1 MKNGYAELSYGTI
14 QAEINTDTG
23 HHIHGGSKGS
33 CNKNWRILEQSKSY
47 VVLEVLLPDGEMGFP
62 GNLTTQVRYEL
73 LPNASLKINI
83 SARTDGS
90 LIQYDAAAGK
100 FKVKSTVEDTG
111 SLLKINGGSF

>member
-1 MKNGYAELSYGTI
+1 MALQGKITPTPSLQAKSSKQRTI
-14 QAEINTDTG
+14 EAQ
-23 HHIHGGSKGS
+23 K
-33 CNKNWRILEQSKSY
+33 
-47 VVLEVLLPDGEMGFP
+47 VLLTTGQSLAT
-62 GNLTTQVRYEL
+62 LTDVD
-73 LPNASLKINI
+73 I

>member
-1 MKNGYAELSYGTI
+1 MALQGKITTTPSLQAKSSTQRTI
-14 QAEINTDTG
+14 EAQ
-23 HHIHGGSKGS
+23 K
-33 CNKNWRILEQSKSY
+33 
-47 VVLEVLLPDGEMGFP
+47 VLLTTGQSLAT
-62 GNLTTQVRYEL
+62 LTDVD
-73 LPNASLKINI
+73 I

>member
-1 MKNGYAELSYGTI
+1 MALQGKITPTPSLQAKSSKQRTI
-14 QAEINTDTG
+14 EAQ
-23 HHIHGGSKGS
+23 K
-33 CNKNWRILEQSKSY
+33 
-47 VVLEVLLPDGEMGFP
+47 VLL
-62 GNLTTQVRYEL
+62 TTGQ
-73 LPNASLKINI
+73 SLATLADVDI